1 MLEVAATQ
9 GRSAAPGRL
18 PPPDSVQICLGTEPP
33 GLAAGP
39 ARISRRDSAT
49 LWLPAPPARLGYV
62 ACQAASA
69 APPARLGRGG
79 VRLRPLMFLVPP
91 EDVVSAH
98 PLNCFHELRRG
109 PPAGTPLRLEP

>member
-49 LWLPAPPARLGYV
+49 LWLPAPPARLG
-62 ACQAASA
+62 
-69 APPARLGRGG
+69 RGG

-91 EDVVSAH
+91 EDVVSAAH
-98 PLNCFHELRRG
+98 PLNCFHEFDAGHARGRADRRRER
-109 PPAGTPLRLEP
+109 A

>member
-39 ARISRRDSAT
+39 ARVSRRDSAT
-49 LWLPAPPARLGYV
+49 SRVRLPAQRRRHG
-62 ACQAASA
+62 SA
-69 APPARLGRGG
+69 AE
-79 VRLRPLMFLVPP
+79 VFDCVP
-91 EDVVSAH
+91 
-98 PLNCFHELRRG
+98 
-109 PPAGTPLRLEP
+109 

>member
-49 LWLPAPPARLGYV
+49 LWLPAPPARLG
-62 ACQAASA
+62 
-69 APPARLGRGG
+69 RGG